1 MVLPRYIDSLVGFFT
16 VECAHRR
23 SVEIA
28 DGAFS
33 TTELAALWS
42 LSANIYFFYCNI
54 IIIVIHP
61 REKACVHMAQL
72 CSTFSITASCPEE
85 LIIVKEEMLLLID
98 TIADDAFGLKVQL
111 SL

>member
-1 MVLPRYIDSLVGFFT
+1 M
-16 VECAHRR
+16 
-23 SVEIA
+23 
-28 DGAFS
+28 
-33 TTELAALWS
+33 
-42 LSANIYFFYCNI
+42 
-54 IIIVIHP
+54 IHP

-111 SL
+111 SPLLSQMMIYCSILVVR